1 MSLEIEMSVHKEL
14 VKKLEEVLE
23 VVKPLPQGYQYKVRE
38 LCACIETVVSMYD
51 DVQKGI
57 IPEVLIK
64 MREGTLEDEV
74 PQEEQKVVD
83 TAPEESPAI
92 ESKKKLQIGDIK
104 L

>member
-1 MSLEIEMSVHKEL
+1 MSVHKEL

-64 MREGTLEDEV
+64 MREGTLSYGEV
-74 PQEEQKVVD
+74 PQEEHKVVD

-92 ESKKKLQIGDIK
+92 ESKKKLQLGDIK